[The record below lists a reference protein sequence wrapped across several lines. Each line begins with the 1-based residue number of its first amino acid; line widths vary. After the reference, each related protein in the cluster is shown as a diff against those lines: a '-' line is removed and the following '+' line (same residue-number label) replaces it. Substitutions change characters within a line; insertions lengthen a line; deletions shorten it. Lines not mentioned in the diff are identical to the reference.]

1 MFSRTGYN
9 NPNFTLDVSTFDTSN
24 VNDMSHMFAQ
34 TGFNSI
40 KLNTSITIRNPS
52 INSYR
57 YMFNDVATKDDSKIT
72 VNYTSE
78 TSALVDSMIATKSY
92 NSNVIKGVNVD
103 LISFNIDGTTY
114 QAEKDMTW
122 EQWIS
127 SEYCTNKK
135 IDIKYGGV
143 VLKDVEDSSSYN
155 VVGNLFEG
163 WTDESV
169 SSSDVIQEGK
179 RYEFWSM

>member
-1 MFSRTGYN
+1 MQSIVCQCAPPAVDFSEFSK
-9 NPNFTLDVSTFDTSN
+9 PN
-24 VNDMSHMFAQ
+24 
-34 TGFNSI
+34 G
-40 KLNTSITIRNPS
+40 KLPLEISRERS
-52 INSYR
+52 
-57 YMFNDVATKDDSKIT
+57 
-72 VNYTSE
+72 
-78 TSALVDSMIATKSY
+78 LVLYSSLFLKYSC
-92 NSNVIKGVNVD
+92 NVD

-169 SSSDVIQEGK
+169 SSGDVIQEGK